1 MPRRQP
7 VAPGSPPGRYSG
19 RRLAV
24 RARGPPVDTCICREW
39 ARPRYAQI
47 NSPANGCP
55 PDPMDP
61 GADVVARSGGA
72 YLTSSVPFISVWTSH
87 RKPYVPGAS
96 AGTLYVTSFGPPNG
110 SSPKTLEENELS

>member
-7 VAPGSPPGRYSG
+7 VAPGRPPPVAAAAAWPLGPAAHPSIPASAGSGPGRDT
-19 RRLAV
+19 RRSLAGK
-24 RARGPPVDTCICREW
+24 RM
-39 ARPRYAQI
+39 
-47 NSPANGCP
+47 P

-61 GADVVARSGGA
+61 EADVVARSGGA

-110 SSPKTLEENELS
+110 SSPKTFEENELS